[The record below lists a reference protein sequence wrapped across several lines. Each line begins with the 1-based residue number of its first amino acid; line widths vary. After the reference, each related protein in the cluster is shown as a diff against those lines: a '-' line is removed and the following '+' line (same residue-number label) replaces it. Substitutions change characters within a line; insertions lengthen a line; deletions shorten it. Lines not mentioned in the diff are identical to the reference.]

1 MAKVMFNRLIQI
13 SNPVFASSVTY
24 LMPIVALFWGVLDG
38 EVFDLFQGFAALL
51 ILVGVYLANKKS
63 IKKDRI

>member
-1 MAKVMFNRLIQI
+1 MFNRLIQI
-13 SNPVFASSVTY
+13 STPVFASSVTY

-63 IKKDRI
+63 IKKDRM

>member
-1 MAKVMFNRLIQI
+1 
-13 SNPVFASSVTY
+13 
-24 LMPIVALFWGVLDG
+24 MPIVALFWGVLDG

>member
-1 MAKVMFNRLIQI
+1 
-13 SNPVFASSVTY
+13 
-24 LMPIVALFWGVLDG
+24 LDG